1 MIDDEF
7 RGITPQLTVTDT
19 DAAVRFYAAAFG
31 ADELI
36 RNTGPG
42 GRVFH
47 CELLI
52 MGGRMLV
59 HDDFDD
65 ESPKALGGSPVAL
78 HLYVDDVDEAFRTA
92 VDAGATP
99 TAPPEDAFWGDRYA
113 QLTDPFGHRW
123 SLASRRQELSVAE
136 QREVADEWSAEALD
150 PTVPPTARN

>member
-19 DAAVRFYAAAFG
+19 DAAVRFYTAAFG
-31 ADELI
+31 ADELV

-65 ESPKALGGSPVAL
+65 ESPRVLGGSPVAL
-78 HLYVDDVDEAFRTA
+78 HLYVEDVDEAFRLA
-92 VDAGATP
+92 VEAGATP

-123 SLASRRQELSVAE
+123 SLASRRRELSVAE
-136 QREVADEWSAEALD
+136 QEEAADEWSAATLEPREA
-150 PTVPPTARN
+150 P

>member
-42 GRVFH
+42 GRVLH
-47 CELLI
+47 CESLI
-52 MGGRMLV
+52 MGGRMLL
-59 HDDFDD
+59 HDDFEG
-65 ESPKALGGSPVAL
+65 ESPRVLGGSPVAL
-78 HLYVDDVDEAFRTA
+78 HLYVDDVDEAFRIA
-92 VDAGATP
+92 VEAGATP

-136 QREVADEWSAEALD
+136 QEEVADGWSAETLESRD
-150 PTVPPTARN
+150 RPNTD